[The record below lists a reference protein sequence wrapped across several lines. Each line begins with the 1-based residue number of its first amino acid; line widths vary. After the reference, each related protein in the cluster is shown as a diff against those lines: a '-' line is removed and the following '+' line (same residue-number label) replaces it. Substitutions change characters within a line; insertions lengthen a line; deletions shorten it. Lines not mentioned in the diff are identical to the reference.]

1 MPKKRE
7 LSKHQRKLIIF
18 LKKQGKNQKE
28 IAKTVKCSQCAVQT
42 AIKRFEE
49 TGLHLNKKRLGRK
62 RRTMKREDRKLICES
77 LKNRKKTFS
86 ELAAAFAEE
95 TGRSISARTARR
107 RLVEGGLKGCK
118 ARKKPWLSKKTRRFS
133 LNGLID
139 TKNSLKRIG
148 PEGKYNLV

>member
-1 MPKKRE
+1 VLTSKKCQKKRE
-7 LSKHQRKLIIF
+7 LSEHQRKLIIF

-28 IAKTVKCSQCAVQT
+28 IAKTVKCSRCAVQT

-62 RRTMKREDRKLICES
+62 RLTTKREDRKLIRES
-77 LKNRKKTFS
+77 LKNRKKTSS

-107 RLVEGGLKGCK
+107 RHVEGGLKGCK
-118 ARKKPWLSKKTRRFS
+118 ARKKPWL
-133 LNGLID
+133 
-139 TKNSLKRIG
+139 
-148 PEGKYNLV
+148 